1 MGVRARASG
10 CVPAGVRVCVRVP
23 VSASACVRWRVRALR
38 ESIHSRAN
46 DPAILATSLA
56 DRAILA
62 SIVFYTLSILAH
74 NKSIETAE
82 QRNRPAS
89 ANWFNLKPTR

>member
-1 MGVRARASG
+1 VRARASG

-46 DPAILATSLA
+46 DPAILATSPIWSCQIGI
-56 DRAILA
+56 DSFWHRVKT
-62 SIVFYTLSILAH
+62 S
-74 NKSIETAE
+74 
-82 QRNRPAS
+82 P
-89 ANWFNLKPTR
+89 